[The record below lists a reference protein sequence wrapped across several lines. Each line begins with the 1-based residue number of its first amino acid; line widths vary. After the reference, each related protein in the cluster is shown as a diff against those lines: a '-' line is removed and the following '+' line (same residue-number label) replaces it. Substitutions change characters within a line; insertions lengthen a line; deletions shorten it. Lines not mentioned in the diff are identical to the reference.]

1 MCFLAFFEKPKLSLC
16 TLEFKIPQVRA
27 CCSTEP
33 LELLWSY
40 EVMALPD
47 SVKRLNDTDI
57 DRIIA
62 MAWED
67 RTTFDAIYAQFGLRE
82 NEVRAL
88 MRHHMKA
95 SSFKMWR
102 ERVDGR
108 KTKHLALRNCS
119 SGRFKSDNQS
129 LG

>member
-1 MCFLAFFEKPKLSLC
+1 MPKLSVC
-16 TLEFKIPQVRA
+16 AIVFETPHRQARN
-27 CCSTEP
+27 STEP
-33 LELLWSY
+33 FQVLWSY
-40 EVMALPD
+40 WVMALPD
-47 SVKRLNDTDI
+47 SVKRLNDADI
-57 DRIIA
+57 DRVIA

-67 RTTFDAIYAQFGLRE
+67 RTTFDAIFAQFGLRE

-108 KTKHLALRNCS
+108 KTKHLALRNFS

>member
-1 MCFLAFFEKPKLSLC
+1 LAFFEKPKLSPCALV
-16 TLEFKIPQVRA
+16 FKIPQVQAR
-27 CCSTEP
+27 CSTEP
-33 LELLWSY
+33 LEGLWSY

-57 DRIIA
+57 DRVIA

-108 KTKHLALRNCS
+108 KTKHLALRNFS

>member
-1 MCFLAFFEKPKLSLC
+1 
-16 TLEFKIPQVRA
+16 
-27 CCSTEP
+27 
-33 LELLWSY
+33 
-40 EVMALPD
+40 MALPD

-57 DRIIA
+57 DRVIA

-82 NEVRAL
+82 NEVRSL

-108 KTKHLALRNCS
+108 KTKHLALRNFSYVQHYLRTNTQRLSFDS
-119 SGRFKSDNQS
+119 SLKNA
-129 LG
+129 